1 MPVFEDASG
10 RLECEVERNHRE
22 NPVKVYQLLS
32 GSKSIKE
39 GFAEA
44 PSRTEQLSRT
54 KQEARN
60 EMTDPF

>member
-1 MPVFEDASG
+1 MSIFEDASG
-10 RLECEVERNHRE
+10 RLEGEVERNHRE

-44 PSRTEQLSRT
+44 PSRT